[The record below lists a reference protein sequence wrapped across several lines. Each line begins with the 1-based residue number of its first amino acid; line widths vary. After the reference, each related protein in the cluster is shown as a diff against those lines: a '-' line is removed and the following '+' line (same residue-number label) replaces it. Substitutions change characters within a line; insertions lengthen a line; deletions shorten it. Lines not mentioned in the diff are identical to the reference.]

1 VVPASIDQRES
12 AVGAAFADVS
22 LRGARRAMHTPPM
35 TVPAPLAPEDEA
47 LKQTRLDRMKRLATG
62 LLVLSTVVYAIAR
75 AFERAH
81 PWVGFVR
88 AASEAAMIGAAAD
101 WFAVTALFRHPL
113 GIPIPH
119 TAIIKARKDRVGR
132 SLGGFVQKNFL
143 ARDVIATRL
152 RSLRIAERIALW
164 LREPENARTIAR
176 QAGKA
181 LAQGV
186 TLLKDDDVQQMIDR
200 TVADRVRKTAVAPL
214 IGKLLSLITAGDR
227 HQELLNEAI
236 TLAARAVGD
245 NHDVIRDR
253 IAAESPWWVPTAVD
267 DKIHEKIVGAIER
280 TLSDIRD
287 DPSHPL
293 RTRFDDKLHE
303 FIERLQY
310 DQDVIDKAEQIKTDT
325 LDADA
330 VRRFSVS
337 LWGDAKD
344 SLLRYVERASAHQV
358 EALDDERAPSALE
371 RGLVTVGE
379 TLLAD
384 PSLLQRLDDAVVNGA
399 LHVIERHQDEV
410 GTLIE
415 NTVSNWD
422 PDATSRRIE
431 LAIGRDLQF
440 IRINGTIVG
449 GLVGLLLHTISVVI
463 G

>member
-1 VVPASIDQRES
+1 
-12 AVGAAFADVS
+12 
-22 LRGARRAMHTPPM
+22 MHSPRM
-35 TVPAPLAPEDEA
+35 SVPAPLSPEDEA
-47 LKQTRLDRMKRLATG
+47 EKQARLDRMKRLATG

-75 AFERAH
+75 AFERSY
-81 PWVGFVR
+81 PWVAFVR
-88 AASEAAMIGAAAD
+88 AAAEAATIGAMAD

-119 TAIIKARKDRVGR
+119 TAIIKSRKDRVGR

-143 ARDVIATRL
+143 ARDVIAGRL
-152 RSLRIAERIALW
+152 RSLRIAERLALW
-164 LREPENARTIAR
+164 LSDPANARTIAR

-181 LAQGV
+181 LAEGV

-200 TVADRVRKTAVAPL
+200 TVADRVRKTTVAPL
-214 IGKLLSLITAGDR
+214 IGRLLSLITAGDR

-245 NHDVIRDR
+245 NHDLIRDR

-287 DPSHPL
+287 DPAHPL
-293 RTRFDDKLHE
+293 RTRFDVKLHE
-303 FIERLQY
+303 FIERLQH
-310 DQDVIDKAEQIKTDT
+310 DQQVIDKAEQIKTDT

-330 VRRFSVS
+330 VRRFSIS
-337 LWGDAKD
+337 LWSDAKD
-344 SLLRYVERASAHQV
+344 SLFRYAERASATQAAV
-358 EALDDERAPSALE
+358 GDERPPSALE
-371 RGLVTVGE
+371 RGLVAIGD

-384 PSLLQRLDDAVVNGA
+384 PALRERLDDAIVDGA

-410 GTLIE
+410 GALIA

>member
-1 VVPASIDQRES
+1 MS
-12 AVGAAFADVS
+12 
-22 LRGARRAMHTPPM
+22 
-35 TVPAPLAPEDEA
+35 VPAPLAPEDEA
-47 LKQTRLDRMKRLATG
+47 EKQSRLDRMKRLATG
-62 LLVLSTVVYAIAR
+62 LLVLSTIVYAVAR
-75 AFERAH
+75 SLERAH

-88 AASEAAMIGAAAD
+88 AASEAAMIGAMAD

-119 TAIIKARKDRVGR
+119 TAIIKSRKDRVGR
-132 SLGGFVQKNFL
+132 SLGGFVQRNFL
-143 ARDVIATRL
+143 ARDVIAARL
-152 RSLRIAERIALW
+152 RSLRIAERLASW
-164 LREPENARTIAR
+164 LREPATARAIAR

-181 LAQGV
+181 LAEGV
-186 TLLKDDDVQQMIDR
+186 NLLKDEDVQAVIDR
-200 TVADRVRKTAVAPL
+200 TVADRVRKTTVAPL
-214 IGKLLSLITAGDR
+214 IGRLLSLITAGDR

-267 DKIHEKIVGAIER
+267 DKIHEKIVGSIER

-287 DPSHPL
+287 DPVHPL
-293 RTRFDDKLHE
+293 RLRFDDKLHE
-303 FIERLQY
+303 FIDRLQH
-310 DQDVIDKAEQIKTDT
+310 DQAVIEKAEQIKEDT

-337 LWGDAKD
+337 LWGDAKG
-344 SLLRYVERASAHQV
+344 SLLRYAERASATQASV
-358 EALDDERAPSALE
+358 DDEGPPSVLE
-371 RGLVTVGE
+371 RGIVTIGE
-379 TLLAD
+379 TLMSD
-384 PSLLQRLDDAVVNGA
+384 PALLTRLDDAIVNGA

-410 GTLIE
+410 GALIA

-449 GLVGLLLHTISVVI
+449 GLVGLLLHTISVLV

>member
-1 VVPASIDQRES
+1 MS
-12 AVGAAFADVS
+12 
-22 LRGARRAMHTPPM
+22 
-35 TVPAPLAPEDEA
+35 VPAPLAPEDEA
-47 LKQTRLDRMKRLATG
+47 EKQSRLDRMKRLATG

-75 AFERAH
+75 YFERAY

-88 AASEAAMIGAAAD
+88 AAAEAATIGAVAD

-119 TAIIKARKDRVGR
+119 TAIIKSRKDRVGR

-143 ARDVIATRL
+143 APEVIAGRL
-152 RSLRIAERIALW
+152 RSLHIAERLALW
-164 LREPENARTIAR
+164 LREPANARLIAR
-176 QAGKA
+176 QAARA
-181 LAQGV
+181 LAEGV

-200 TVADRVRKTAVAPL
+200 TVADRVRKTNVAPL
-214 IGKLLSLITAGDR
+214 LGRLLSLITAGDR

-280 TLSDIRD
+280 TLNDIRD
-287 DPSHPL
+287 DPEHPL
-293 RTRFDDKLHE
+293 RTRFDDKLDE
-303 FIERLQY
+303 FIERLQH
-310 DQDVIDKAEQIKTDT
+310 DQAVIDKAEQIKTDT

-337 LWGDAKD
+337 LWGDTKE
-344 SLLRYVERASAHQV
+344 SLLRYAERASAAQAV
-358 EALDDERAPSALE
+358 ADDGQPPSALE
-371 RGLVTVGE
+371 RALLAIGE

-384 PSLLQRLDDAVVNGA
+384 PALLRRLDDAIVNAA
-399 LHVIERHQDEV
+399 LHVIEKHQDEV
-410 GTLIE
+410 GTLIA

-422 PDATSRRIE
+422 PDATSKRIE

-449 GLVGLLLHTISVVI
+449 GLVGLLLHTISVMTA
-463 G
+463 GGGR

>member
-1 VVPASIDQRES
+1 
-12 AVGAAFADVS
+12 
-22 LRGARRAMHTPPM
+22 
-35 TVPAPLAPEDEA
+35 
-47 LKQTRLDRMKRLATG
+47 
-62 LLVLSTVVYAIAR
+62 
-75 AFERAH
+75 
-81 PWVGFVR
+81 
-88 AASEAAMIGAAAD
+88 
-101 WFAVTALFRHPL
+101 
-113 GIPIPH
+113 
-119 TAIIKARKDRVGR
+119 
-132 SLGGFVQKNFL
+132 
-143 ARDVIATRL
+143 
-152 RSLRIAERIALW
+152 
-164 LREPENARTIAR
+164 
-176 QAGKA
+176 
-181 LAQGV
+181 
-186 TLLKDDDVQQMIDR
+186 
-200 TVADRVRKTAVAPL
+200 L

-267 DKIHEKIVGAIER
+267 NKIHEKIVGAIER
-280 TLSDIRD
+280 TLGDIRD

-303 FIERLQY
+303 FIERLQH
-310 DQDVIDKAEQIKTDT
+310 DQEVIDKAEQIKTDT
-325 LDADA
+325 LDAAA

-344 SLLRYVERASAHQV
+344 SLLRYAERASASQ
-358 EALDDERAPSALE
+358 ASADDEGPPSTLE
-371 RGLVTVGE
+371 RGIVTIGE
-379 TLLAD
+379 TLIAD
-384 PSLLQRLDDAVVNGA
+384 PSLMQRLDDAIVNGA

-410 GTLIE
+410 GALIA

-449 GLVGLLLHTISVVI
+449 GLVGLLLHTISVFV